1 MAVNFCAQEF
11 EPDFIFS
18 SNMRRYVKIQG
29 KTNVK
34 CIVTSNMKEVKQSD
48 YVVNFASYAL
58 KNPEIIDNSGLMAL
72 HLLMDLGVKNVMIAG
87 MDGYSIHQEN
97 DYVDQ
102 NLQYTFSEGAK
113 LRNELISAE
122 LKDIKNTMQI
132 TFVTPTQYEI

>member
-58 KNPEIIDNSGLMAL
+58 KNPEIIEDILKSSDYDENAVTMVLNSSYVSLIT
-72 HLLMDLGVKNVMIAG
+72 VKIVPSTGFKTA
-87 MDGYSIHQEN
+87 S
-97 DYVDQ
+97 
-102 NLQYTFSEGAK
+102 
-113 LRNELISAE
+113 
-122 LKDIKNTMQI
+122 
-132 TFVTPTQYEI
+132 